1 MTKMQSDYDDMNV
14 KLKEELNKVK
24 EQMGVDV
31 NEF

>member
-1 MTKMQSDYDDMNV
+1 MAKMQSDYDDMHV
-14 KLKEELNKVK
+14 KLNEELNKVK